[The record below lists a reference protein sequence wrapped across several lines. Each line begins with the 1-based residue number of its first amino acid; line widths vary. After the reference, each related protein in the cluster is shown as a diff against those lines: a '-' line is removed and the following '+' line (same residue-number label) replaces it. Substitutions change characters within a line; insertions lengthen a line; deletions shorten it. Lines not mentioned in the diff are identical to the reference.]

1 MGGTLDK
8 SPDVSGRREQ
18 LVALCEALPGA
29 EAERGGVQHLAFRV
43 RKKIFAYYVYDH
55 HRDGRI
61 ALLCTAAPGEQQR
74 LVAADPGRY
83 FVPPHVG
90 PKGWVG
96 LRLDSPRVNWKAVKN
111 LVFAAYFLTA
121 RDKLSKQSGEAGRPV
136 RGAVQRRGEGSGLVR
151 SS

>member
-1 MGGTLDK
+1 MLMGGTLDR
-8 SPDVSGRREQ
+8 SPDVSGRRRT

-43 RKKIFAYYVYDH
+43 EKRIFVYYVYDH

-61 ALLCTAAPGEQQR
+61 ALLCKAAPGEQSR
-74 LVAADPGRY
+74 LVAQDPGRY

-96 LRLDSPRVNWKAVKN
+96 LRLDSPRLNWKEIKN
-111 LVFAAYFLTA
+111 LVCAAYFLTA
-121 RDKLSKQSGEAGRPV
+121 RDKLNKRSRGSRSASPRRRPTT
-136 RGAVQRRGEGSGLVR
+136 R
-151 SS
+151 

>member
-8 SPDVSGRREQ
+8 SPDVSGRRGK

-43 RKKIFAYYVYDH
+43 GKKIFAYYVYDH

-61 ALLCTAAPGEQQR
+61 ALLCKAAPGEQNR
-74 LVAADPGRY
+74 LVAEDPGRY
-83 FVPPHVG
+83 FVPPHLG
-90 PKGWVG
+90 PKGWVA

-121 RDKLSKQSGEAGRPV
+121 PAKRSRPSD
-136 RGAVQRRGEGSGLVR
+136 RSTSAIPRRRLTKRPS
-151 SS
+151 

>member
-8 SPDVSGRREQ
+8 SPDVSRRREQ

-29 EAERGGVQHLAFRV
+29 EAERGGVQHLTFRV

-61 ALLCTAAPGEQQR
+61 ALLCKAAPGEQNR
-74 LVAADPGRY
+74 LVAEDPGRY

-96 LRLDSPRVNWKAVKN
+96 LRLDSPRVDWKAVKN
-111 LVFAAYFLTA
+111 LVFAAYFLTMPE
-121 RDKLSKQSGEAGRPV
+121 KLRKQSGGSRSARS
-136 RGAVQRRGEGSGLVR
+136 RRR
-151 SS
+151 STTRRS

>member
-18 LVALCEALPGA
+18 LVALCEALPEA

-61 ALLCTAAPGEQQR
+61 ALLCKAAPGEQNR
-74 LVAADPGRY
+74 LVAEDPGRY

-96 LRLDSPRVNWKAVKN
+96 LRLDSPRVNWNVVKN
-111 LVFAAYFLTA
+111 LVFAAYFLA
-121 RDKLSKQSGEAGRPV
+121 APDKVSKQSRGRRSASP
-136 RGAVQRRGEGSGLVR
+136 RRLPTTHWS
-151 SS
+151 

>member
-1 MGGTLDK
+1 MGGTPDK
-8 SPDVSGRREQ
+8 SPDVSGRRGQ

-43 RKKIFAYYVYDH
+43 GKKIFAYYVYDH

-61 ALLCTAAPGEQQR
+61 ALLCKAAPGEQDR
-74 LVAADPGRY
+74 LVAEDPGRY

-111 LVFAAYFLTA
+111 LVSAAYFLTA
-121 RDKLSKQSGEAGRPV
+121 PAKLSRQPAKSRSASPRHRPTT
-136 RGAVQRRGEGSGLVR
+136 RWS
-151 SS
+151 